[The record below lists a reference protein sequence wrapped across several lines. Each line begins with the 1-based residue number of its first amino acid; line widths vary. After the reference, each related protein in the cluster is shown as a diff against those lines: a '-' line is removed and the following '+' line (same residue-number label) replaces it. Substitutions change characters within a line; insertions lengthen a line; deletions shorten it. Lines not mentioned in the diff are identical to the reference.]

1 MPDNKLRAVVMTQ
14 ADRFFIPQNIDRLT
28 RVCEVLEI
36 VEVNCKSAMENR
48 LSDYWKWFG
57 PWQCA
62 RMGAVTVGR
71 EAEKYLDRLTGY
83 RLFHGACS
91 VRDTARKNNIPHRV
105 ITDSNDPAYV
115 QHIRALAPD
124 LILSYSAPQIIKP
137 ALLAV
142 PKYGVINVHG
152 ALLPDYRGCLPS
164 FWYLYNDEKLGGAT
178 VHYMS
183 AKIDDGDIIEQGSVD
198 ISDCQSMF
206 RLMKKTKAL
215 GGELMLRAVAD
226 IANGTVERRKNETE
240 KGRYFTWPTAEQA
253 KEFRRKG
260 KRLI

>member
-83 RLFHGACS
+83 RLFRGGCS
-91 VRDTARKNNIPHRV
+91 GRDAAKKNHIPYRV
-105 ITDSNDPAYV
+105 ITNSNDAAYV
-115 QHIRALAPD
+115 QHIRDLNPD
-124 LILSYSAPQIIKP
+124 LIISYSAPQVIKDE
-137 ALLAV
+137 LLSV
-142 PKYGVINVHG
+142 PKYLGV
-152 ALLPDYRGCLPS
+152 P
-164 FWYLYNDEKLGGAT
+164 
-178 VHYMS
+178 
-183 AKIDDGDIIEQGSVD
+183 
-198 ISDCQSMF
+198 
-206 RLMKKTKAL
+206 
-215 GGELMLRAVAD
+215 
-226 IANGTVERRKNETE
+226 
-240 KGRYFTWPTAEQA
+240 
-253 KEFRRKG
+253 
-260 KRLI
+260 